1 MYSRYPRMYPSHPK
15 LHPSLP
21 EIHPNHPKT
30 HPSNP
35 RIYCSHPNIH
45 PRHPRHPRIYP
56 NLIWSSLIVAMLD
69 RTLDK
74 VERDRLCLFLNKL
87 ILHKENAAA
96 LIQANGIKILID
108 LLPLAHLHTSRYF
121 NLFWQLCPILTP
133 FSFFR
138 AIMANQSMAIEAS
151 SESAKD
157 SQEKEW

>member
-1 MYSRYPRMYPSHPK
+1 
-15 LHPSLP
+15 
-21 EIHPNHPKT
+21 
-30 HPSNP
+30 
-35 RIYCSHPNIH
+35 
-45 PRHPRHPRIYP
+45 
-56 NLIWSSLIVAMLD
+56 MLD

-108 LLPLAHLHTSRYF
+108 LLPLAHLHTSRYVLDHF
-121 NLFWQLCPILTP
+121 DLFWSILTH
-133 FSFFR
+133 FSTFR